1 MKDFGETE
9 KTENSMLNLHNN
21 LLFLSILLFTP
32 STQCI
37 DQGMEAR
44 KFKVEGI

>member
-32 STQCI
+32 STL
-37 DQGMEAR
+37 GMQAR